1 MAMLPINLSHSVAH
15 VVRVDGWQ
23 YHSKKTVSIAQFGN
37 IVDQMFH
44 VPPTNLGTYIRISGS
59 HQWFTCSAWQLN
71 HWTHTHTFYINTATG
86 FRLFLFF
93 LLTFTWV
100 AMSSKLSWKV
110 QKCLKRMKL
119 RAHKQ
124 TTINGEY
131 WNEETS
137 QLKYSNVSIVS
148 FENIWHK
155 QHLTFVPEMVQA
167 LPRWLK
173 GNATLIGLINN
184 GCQHQW
190 NVYIYI
196 YRNNYGLQLQLN
208 VWNVVDTIDIF
219 FWLTQLTTSHCF
231 HQYDSIRL
239 CNVMCWCM

>member
-1 MAMLPINLSHSVAH
+1 
-15 VVRVDGWQ
+15 
-23 YHSKKTVSIAQFGN
+23 
-37 IVDQMFH
+37 
-44 VPPTNLGTYIRISGS
+44 
-59 HQWFTCSAWQLN
+59 
-71 HWTHTHTFYINTATG
+71 
-86 FRLFLFF
+86 
-93 LLTFTWV
+93 
-100 AMSSKLSWKV
+100 MSSKLSWKV

-196 YRNNYGLQLQLN
+196 YIETITGFNYSSMFEMLLTPSIFFFGWLNLQLHTAFINMIQSGYVMWCVGVCNSRVPTYWPISYILGRHDQQN
-208 VWNVVDTIDIF
+208 VIVCCYCCVAHWFGSICEFETIYHKWVPLRPMYGAVV
-219 FWLTQLTTSHCF
+219 
-231 HQYDSIRL
+231 
-239 CNVMCWCM
+239 N